1 MPAGQV
7 AGLLQEIVQV
17 DWVAV
22 TQLGQAFEGAVKKQD
37 LVSV

>member
-7 AGLLQEIVQV
+7 AGLLQDIVQV
-17 DWVAV
+17 VWVAV
-22 TQLGQAFEGAVKKQD
+22 TQLGQAVGEEFKKQD

>member
-7 AGLLQEIVQV
+7 AGLLQNIVQDV
-17 DWVAV
+17 WEAV
-22 TQLGQAFEGAVKKQD
+22 TQLGQAFGAVLVAHV